1 MHQLRRKPYSYR
13 VNRKRIQRLARKF
26 GLLKPV
32 KRRKTRT
39 TDSQHP
45 YPRYENLV
53 KNLLIVR
60 PDQVWVSE
68 IV

>member
-1 MHQLRRKPYSYR
+1 MHQLRRKPYGYL
-13 VNRKRIQRLARKF
+13 VNRKRIQRLARQF
-26 GLLKPV
+26 QLLRPI

-53 KNLLIVR
+53 KNLEVVHPNQI
-60 PDQVWVSE
+60 
-68 IV
+68 